1 MTRGRCAPRAPAIVG
16 AVCAALV
23 WVLCAVPLARAG
35 WSAPASPPGCAAAL
49 ATPEPLVV
57 FPSAGPLVRSGPG
70 ALLWTAPRGCSTR
83 DVGVGGAAETLDA
96 TLGADDL
103 PGPGRAL
110 VPAAGGLAT
119 VTAAAGT
126 AAGDV
131 LTVGASGAA
140 AVSGYLGDAVL
151 ASPVRSPRGGW
162 ELAVRAQRH
171 YSSVLGRP
179 RLVPAGAGPVTAVAA
194 ALDYRAETL
203 LVWAARG
210 SVYACELPAAG
221 PAGPV
226 RRLGP
231 AGADP
236 ELGALLSDD
245 GHAIV
250 VWRSFAAAPTE
261 GFGSSSAARVGG
273 ASASTVGGGGAS
285 RVGGAGASTTIEL
298 SLFQTGPGTTLEPGS
313 LRQVE
318 RFSDPPGFPLSPG
331 SLRLIRLSSE
341 AVMLAWTGLFDG
353 HYVVRASPVSLR
365 RGAWAPVTISP
376 ATAARGDDAVLAD
389 LVPGPAAEALALWS
403 TWTPPAVRCSQ
414 PTASGDP
421 RGARPLRGARGSRL
435 RSARTD
441 RPARPQ
447 RTTHGGVRPA
457 DRSRARRLGHARR
470 RSGPRPACLRAARCR
485 VRLDPSA
492 RGRARRDGRLPVGG
506 RSATARS
513 ATARAAPADGGRGAR
528 ARSGPQAGTH
538 TCGTSRL
545 RPPYASIDSS
555 AIRIGTPLA
564 ACLK

>member
-1 MTRGRCAPRAPAIVG
+1 M
-16 AVCAALV
+16 
-23 WVLCAVPLARAG
+23 
-35 WSAPASPPGCAAAL
+35 
-49 ATPEPLVV
+49 
-57 FPSAGPLVRSGPG
+57 
-70 ALLWTAPRGCSTR
+70 
-83 DVGVGGAAETLDA
+83 
-96 TLGADDL
+96 
-103 PGPGRAL
+103 
-110 VPAAGGLAT
+110 
-119 VTAAAGT
+119 
-126 AAGDV
+126 
-131 LTVGASGAA
+131 
-140 AVSGYLGDAVL
+140 
-151 ASPVRSPRGGW
+151 
-162 ELAVRAQRH
+162 
-171 YSSVLGRP
+171 
-179 RLVPAGAGPVTAVAA
+179 TAVAA

-236 ELGALLSDD
+236 RDSGRCSATTATRSWCGAAS
-245 GHAIV
+245 AR
-250 VWRSFAAAPTE
+250 WRPTE
-261 GFGSSSAARVGG
+261 GFRLLFRRSCVGG
-273 ASASTVGGGGAS
+273 SERGSTVGGGGAKEGGRS
-285 RVGGAGASTTIEL
+285 RSRALTIEL

-376 ATAARGDDAVLAD
+376 ATAARGGRRGPGRPRTGPRRGSARAVEDLDPACGPVLPNPRRQAILAARGHYAGRGEVA
-389 LVPGPAAEALALWS
+389 LEVPEPIAPPGPNG
-403 TWTPPAVRCSQ
+403 P
-414 PTASGDP
+414 PTAAFDP
-421 RGARPLRGARGSRL
+421 P
-435 RSARTD
+435 
-441 RPARPQ
+441 
-447 RTTHGGVRPA
+447 

-538 TCGTSRL
+538 TCGTSRP

-564 ACLK
+564 ACLKYSASGRASTSSAISWMRGSGSSSTLISELRTSSAVMQYRSR